1 MVSLGHSLLWLYLQC
16 GRCHVL
22 ISQFLHMPAMHLNK
36 HVGSLM
42 AILQPHK
49 LKVTLLLLDIPL
61 LPIHSLM
68 HILHLAIQDDLVELV
83 LQ

>member
-1 MVSLGHSLLWLYLQC
+1 
-16 GRCHVL
+16 
-22 ISQFLHMPAMHLNK
+22 MPAMHLNK

-49 LKVTLLLLDIPL
+49 LKVTLLLDIPL

-83 LQ
+83 LQMIMSLSPLRIIRNLNNY